1 MIQAGWRL
9 GAPLLVLSSLL
20 LVACGK
26 KAEDVVPE
34 RAVRTV
40 VLEAG
45 EAAEQRE
52 YSAEVRARTE
62 SRLAFRV
69 PGKVLERKVGLGDAV
84 KKGQTLMRLD
94 PADLKLAAEA
104 AQAQLR
110 AAKSNR
116 DSQAAD
122 MKRFRELHAQGF
134 ISAAEL
140 ERRNAA
146 YEAAVAQFD
155 QARAQA
161 RAQAN
166 QADYGVLEADAA
178 GVITSVDAEPGTVVA
193 AGTPVLRLAHQGPR
207 DVVFQ
212 VPESQVVSLRE
223 LAGRG
228 QLRVRGV
235 GMDQALPA
243 RLRELAQAADPATRT
258 FLAKADVGVQPEL
271 RIGQTAT
278 VLLSSE
284 KVGGIVKLPMAAVF
298 EAKGVP
304 HVFVL
309 DPGTMT
315 LRARAIEVG
324 RGRWQLGG
332 GGRRALGPAGGGGGG
347 GACAARRREG
357 APLPACHR
365 FGFIR
370 RGLCGLALTWACR
383 PTAAAAAAST
393 SRAGRS
399 STRR

>member
-9 GAPLLVLSSLL
+9 GAPLLLLSSLL
-20 LVACGK
+20 LVGCGK
-26 KAEDVVPE
+26 KAEEAVPE

-40 VLEAG
+40 VLEAS

-122 MKRFRELHAQGF
+122 MKRFRDLHAQGF

-178 GVITSVDAEPGTVVA
+178 GVITGVDAEPGTVVA

-315 LRARAIEVG
+315 LRARAIEVAG
-324 RGRWQLGG
+324 ADGNSVVV
-332 GGRRALGPAGGGGGG
+332 AGGLSALQEVVVAGVHVLRDGEKV
-347 GACAARRREG
+347 RRYR
-357 APLPACHR
+357 PATVS
-365 FGFIR
+365 
-370 RGLCGLALTWACR
+370 ASS
-383 PTAAAAAAST
+383 AAASAA
-393 SRAGRS
+393 SR
-399 STRR
+399 

>member
-122 MKRFRELHAQGF
+122 MKRFRDLHAQGF

-178 GVITSVDAEPGTVVA
+178 GVITGVDAEPGTVVA

-258 FLAKADVGVQPEL
+258 FLAKADIGVQPEL

-298 EAKGVP
+298 ESKGVP
-304 HVFVL
+304 HVYVL
-309 DPGTMT
+309 DSATMT
-315 LRARAIEVG
+315 LRARAIEVAG
-324 RGRWQLGG
+324 ADGNSVVV
-332 GGRRALGPAGGGGGG
+332 AGGLSALQEVVVAGVHVLRDGEKV
-347 GACAARRREG
+347 RRYR
-357 APLPACHR
+357 PATVS
-365 FGFIR
+365 
-370 RGLCGLALTWACR
+370 ASS
-383 PTAAAAAAST
+383 AAASAA
-393 SRAGRS
+393 SR
-399 STRR
+399 

>member
-122 MKRFRELHAQGF
+122 MKRFRDLHAQGF

-298 EAKGVP
+298 ESKGVP

-309 DPGTMT
+309 DSATMT
-315 LRARAIEVG
+315 LRARAIEVAG
-324 RGRWQLGG
+324 ADGNSVVV
-332 GGRRALGPAGGGGGG
+332 AGGLSALQEVVVAGVHVLRDGEKV
-347 GACAARRREG
+347 RRYR
-357 APLPACHR
+357 PATVS
-365 FGFIR
+365 
-370 RGLCGLALTWACR
+370 ASS
-383 PTAAAAAAST
+383 AAASAA
-393 SRAGRS
+393 SR
-399 STRR
+399 

>member
-122 MKRFRELHAQGF
+122 MKRFRDLHAQGF

-315 LRARAIEVG
+315 LRARAIEVAG
-324 RGRWQLGG
+324 ADGNSVVV
-332 GGRRALGPAGGGGGG
+332 AGGLSALQEVVVAGVHVLRDGEKV
-347 GACAARRREG
+347 RRYR
-357 APLPACHR
+357 PATVS
-365 FGFIR
+365 
-370 RGLCGLALTWACR
+370 ASS
-383 PTAAAAAAST
+383 AAASAA
-393 SRAGRS
+393 SR
-399 STRR
+399 

>member
-9 GAPLLVLSSLL
+9 GAPLLLLSSLL
-20 LVACGK
+20 LVGCGK
-26 KAEDVVPE
+26 KAEEAVPE

-40 VLEAG
+40 VLEAS

-122 MKRFRELHAQGF
+122 MKRFRDLHAQGF

-178 GVITSVDAEPGTVVA
+178 GVITGVDAEPGTVVA

-258 FLAKADVGVQPEL
+258 FLAKADIGVQPEL

-298 EAKGVP
+298 ESKGVP
-304 HVFVL
+304 HVYVL
-309 DPGTMT
+309 DSATMT
-315 LRARAIEVG
+315 LRARAIEVAG
-324 RGRWQLGG
+324 ADGNSVVV
-332 GGRRALGPAGGGGGG
+332 AGGLSALQEVVVAGVHVLRDGEKV
-347 GACAARRREG
+347 RRYR
-357 APLPACHR
+357 PATVS
-365 FGFIR
+365 
-370 RGLCGLALTWACR
+370 ASS
-383 PTAAAAAAST
+383 AAASAA
-393 SRAGRS
+393 SR
-399 STRR
+399 

>member
-1 MIQAGWRL
+1 MNQAGWRL
-9 GAPLLVLSSLL
+9 GAPLLLLLSSFW
-20 LVACGK
+20 LVGCSK
-26 KAEDVVPE
+26 KAQDEVPV
-34 RAVRTV
+34 RAVRTL
-40 VLEAG
+40 VLAAS

-69 PGKVLERKVGLGDAV
+69 PGKVLERRVGLGDAV
-84 KKGQTLMRLD
+84 KPGQALMRLD

-110 AAKSNR
+110 AAKTQR

-122 MKRFRELHAQGF
+122 IKRFRDLHAQGF

-146 YEAAVAQFD
+146 YEAAVAQYD

-161 RAQAN
+161 KAQSN

-207 DVVFQ
+207 DVLFQ
-212 VPESQVVSLRE
+212 VPETQVAALRE

-228 QLRVRGV
+228 QLRVQV
-235 GMDQALPA
+235 AGMTQTLPA
-243 RLRELAQAADPATRT
+243 KLRELAQAADPTTRT
-258 FLAKADVGVQPEL
+258 FLAKADIGVQPEV

-284 KVGGIVKLPMAAVF
+284 KVGGIVKLPMSAVF
-298 EAKGVP
+298 EAKGGP

-309 DPGTMT
+309 DPSTMT
-315 LRARAIEVG
+315 LRARAIEVAG
-324 RGRWQLGG
+324 ADGNEVVV
-332 GGRRALGPAGGGGGG
+332 AGGLSALQEVVVAGVHVLRDGEKV
-347 GACAARRREG
+347 RRYG
-357 APLPACHR
+357 AP
-365 FGFIR
+365 
-370 RGLCGLALTWACR
+370 
-383 PTAAAAAAST
+383 AAAST
-393 SRAGRS
+393 ASAGAR
-399 STRR
+399 

>member
-9 GAPLLVLSSLL
+9 GAPLLSLL
-20 LVACGK
+20 LVGCGK
-26 KAEDVVPE
+26 KAEEAVPE

-40 VLEAG
+40 VLEAS

-122 MKRFRELHAQGF
+122 MKRFRDLHAQGF

-258 FLAKADVGVQPEL
+258 FLAKADIGVQPEL

-298 EAKGVP
+298 ESKGVP
-304 HVFVL
+304 HVYVL
-309 DPGTMT
+309 DSATMT
-315 LRARAIEVG
+315 LRARAIEVAG
-324 RGRWQLGG
+324 ADGNSVVV
-332 GGRRALGPAGGGGGG
+332 AGGLSALQEVVVAGVHVLRDGEKV
-347 GACAARRREG
+347 RRYR
-357 APLPACHR
+357 PATVS
-365 FGFIR
+365 
-370 RGLCGLALTWACR
+370 ASS
-383 PTAAAAAAST
+383 AAASAA
-393 SRAGRS
+393 SR
-399 STRR
+399 

>member
-122 MKRFRELHAQGF
+122 MKRFRDLHAQGF

-304 HVFVL
+304 HVYVL
-309 DPGTMT
+309 DSATMT
-315 LRARAIEVG
+315 LRARAIEVAG
-324 RGRWQLGG
+324 ADGNSVVV
-332 GGRRALGPAGGGGGG
+332 AGGLSALQEVVVAGVHVLRDGEKV
-347 GACAARRREG
+347 RRYR
-357 APLPACHR
+357 PATVS
-365 FGFIR
+365 
-370 RGLCGLALTWACR
+370 ASS
-383 PTAAAAAAST
+383 AAASAA
-393 SRAGRS
+393 SR
-399 STRR
+399 

>member
-9 GAPLLVLSSLL
+9 GAPLLLLSSLL
-20 LVACGK
+20 LVGCGK
-26 KAEDVVPE
+26 KAEEAVPE

-122 MKRFRELHAQGF
+122 MKRFRDLHAQGF
-134 ISAAEL
+134 ISSAEL

-178 GVITSVDAEPGTVVA
+178 GVITGVDAEPGTVVA

-258 FLAKADVGVQPEL
+258 FLAKADIGVQPEL

-315 LRARAIEVG
+315 LRARAIEVAG
-324 RGRWQLGG
+324 ADGNSVVV
-332 GGRRALGPAGGGGGG
+332 AGGLSALQEVVVAGVHVLRDGEKV
-347 GACAARRREG
+347 RRYR
-357 APLPACHR
+357 PATVS
-365 FGFIR
+365 
-370 RGLCGLALTWACR
+370 ASS
-383 PTAAAAAAST
+383 AAASAA
-393 SRAGRS
+393 SR
-399 STRR
+399 

>member
-20 LVACGK
+20 LVGCGK
-26 KAEDVVPE
+26 KAEEAVPE

-122 MKRFRELHAQGF
+122 MKRFRDLHAQGF
-134 ISAAEL
+134 ISSAEL

-178 GVITSVDAEPGTVVA
+178 GVITGVDAEPGTVVA

-235 GMDQALPA
+235 GVDQALPA

-315 LRARAIEVG
+315 LRARAIEVAG
-324 RGRWQLGG
+324 ADGNSVVV
-332 GGRRALGPAGGGGGG
+332 AGGLSALQEVVVAGVHVLRDGEKV
-347 GACAARRREG
+347 RRYR
-357 APLPACHR
+357 PATVS
-365 FGFIR
+365 
-370 RGLCGLALTWACR
+370 ASS
-383 PTAAAAAAST
+383 AAASAA
-393 SRAGRS
+393 SR
-399 STRR
+399 

>member
-9 GAPLLVLSSLL
+9 GAPLLLLSSLL
-20 LVACGK
+20 LVGCGK
-26 KAEDVVPE
+26 KAEEAVPE

-122 MKRFRELHAQGF
+122 MKRFRDLHAQGF

-315 LRARAIEVG
+315 LRARAIEVAG
-324 RGRWQLGG
+324 ADGNSVVV
-332 GGRRALGPAGGGGGG
+332 AGGLSALQEVVVAGVHVLRDGEKV
-347 GACAARRREG
+347 RRYR
-357 APLPACHR
+357 PATVS
-365 FGFIR
+365 
-370 RGLCGLALTWACR
+370 ASS
-383 PTAAAAAAST
+383 AAASAA
-393 SRAGRS
+393 SR
-399 STRR
+399 

>member
-9 GAPLLVLSSLL
+9 GAPLLLLSSLL
-20 LVACGK
+20 LVGCGK
-26 KAEDVVPE
+26 KAEEAVPE

-40 VLEAG
+40 VLEAS

-122 MKRFRELHAQGF
+122 MKRFRDLHAQGF

-258 FLAKADVGVQPEL
+258 FLAKADIGVQPEL

-298 EAKGVP
+298 ESKGVP
-304 HVFVL
+304 HVYVL
-309 DPGTMT
+309 DSATMT
-315 LRARAIEVG
+315 LRARAIEVAG
-324 RGRWQLGG
+324 ADGNSVVV
-332 GGRRALGPAGGGGGG
+332 AGGLSALQEVVVAGVHVLRDGEKV
-347 GACAARRREG
+347 RRYR
-357 APLPACHR
+357 PATVS
-365 FGFIR
+365 
-370 RGLCGLALTWACR
+370 ASS
-383 PTAAAAAAST
+383 AAASAA
-393 SRAGRS
+393 SR
-399 STRR
+399 

>member
-122 MKRFRELHAQGF
+122 MKRFRDLHAQGF

-178 GVITSVDAEPGTVVA
+178 GVITGVDAEPGTVVA

-258 FLAKADVGVQPEL
+258 FLAKADIGVQPEL

-315 LRARAIEVG
+315 LRARAIEVAG
-324 RGRWQLGG
+324 ADGNSVVV
-332 GGRRALGPAGGGGGG
+332 AGGLSALQEVVVAGVHVLRDGEKV
-347 GACAARRREG
+347 RRYR
-357 APLPACHR
+357 PATVS
-365 FGFIR
+365 
-370 RGLCGLALTWACR
+370 ASS
-383 PTAAAAAAST
+383 AAASAA
-393 SRAGRS
+393 SR
-399 STRR
+399 

>member
-315 LRARAIEVG
+315 LRARAIEVAG
-324 RGRWQLGG
+324 ADGNSVVV
-332 GGRRALGPAGGGGGG
+332 AGGLSALQEVVVAGVHVLRDGEKV
-347 GACAARRREG
+347 RRYR
-357 APLPACHR
+357 PATVS
-365 FGFIR
+365 
-370 RGLCGLALTWACR
+370 ASS
-383 PTAAAAAAST
+383 AAASAA
-393 SRAGRS
+393 SR
-399 STRR
+399 

>member
-9 GAPLLVLSSLL
+9 GAPLLLLSSLL

-122 MKRFRELHAQGF
+122 MKRFRDLHAQGF

-178 GVITSVDAEPGTVVA
+178 GVITGVDAEPGTVVA

-258 FLAKADVGVQPEL
+258 FLAKADIGVQPEL

-298 EAKGVP
+298 ESKGVP
-304 HVFVL
+304 HVYVL
-309 DPGTMT
+309 DSATMT
-315 LRARAIEVG
+315 LRARAIEVAG
-324 RGRWQLGG
+324 ADGNSVVV
-332 GGRRALGPAGGGGGG
+332 AGGLSALQEVVVAGVHVLRDGEKV
-347 GACAARRREG
+347 RRYR
-357 APLPACHR
+357 PATVS
-365 FGFIR
+365 
-370 RGLCGLALTWACR
+370 ASS
-383 PTAAAAAAST
+383 AAASAA
-393 SRAGRS
+393 SR
-399 STRR
+399 